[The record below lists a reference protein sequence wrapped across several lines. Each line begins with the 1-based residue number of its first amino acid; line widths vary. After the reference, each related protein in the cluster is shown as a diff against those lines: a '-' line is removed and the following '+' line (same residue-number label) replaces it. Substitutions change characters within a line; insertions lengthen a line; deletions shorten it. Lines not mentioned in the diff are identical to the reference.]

1 MTHYGVATKNGLWP
15 SSASESVNLS
25 AYKLRVGD
33 FVHAFLS
40 LTVFAVVAL
49 LDSNTVDCFYP
60 SFESTEKLL
69 LMVLPPVIG
78 AISST
83 VFMVF
88 PNKRHGIGYP
98 ASQTSHES

>member
-1 MTHYGVATKNGLWP
+1 MSHYGVATKNGLWP
-15 SSASESVNLS
+15 SPDSESVNLS

-40 LTVFAVVAL
+40 LIVFAVVAL

-83 VFMVF
+83 VFMMF

-98 ASQTSHES
+98 SSETQQES